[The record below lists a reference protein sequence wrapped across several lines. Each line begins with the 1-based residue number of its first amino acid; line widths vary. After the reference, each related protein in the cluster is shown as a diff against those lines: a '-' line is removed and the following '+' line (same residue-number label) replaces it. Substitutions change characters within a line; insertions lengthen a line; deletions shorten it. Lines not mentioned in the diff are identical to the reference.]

1 MISPWVWVN
10 KQIIQLDERK
20 RSLQEF
26 LRTNLKFEV
35 EEDDWKLESELI
47 ETPWWTRKPTIKDK
61 LGHGK
66 IKDMIK

>member
-1 MISPWVWVN
+1 MNAKEVCKSFS
-10 KQIIQLDERK
+10 E
-20 RSLQEF
+20 
-26 LRTNLKFEV
+26 NLKFEV